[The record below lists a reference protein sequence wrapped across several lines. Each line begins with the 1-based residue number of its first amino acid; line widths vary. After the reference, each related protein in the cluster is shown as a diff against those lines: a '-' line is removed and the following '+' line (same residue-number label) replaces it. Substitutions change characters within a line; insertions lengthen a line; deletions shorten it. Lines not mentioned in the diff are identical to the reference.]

1 MNKDIVIIDYGAG
14 NLRSVNNSLV
24 KIGCRPT
31 ITAKPEDVLNADVVF
46 FPGVGAAPDAME
58 SLKNSGLDVT
68 LKRVIDE
75 RRPVFAVC
83 VGMQVLLSTT
93 EEDGLHDCLNIL
105 PGSVKKLPPGL
116 KVPHMGWN
124 QVEQKIEH
132 PIFQG
137 IPDKSNFYFVHS
149 YYPDPEDESVIAGV
163 TEYGLRFCSI
173 LVKENLIATQFH
185 PEKSAE
191 YGLKLY
197 ANFLEM
203 AGVKL

>member
-58 SLKNSGLDVT
+58 SLKKSGLDEAV
-68 LKRVIDE
+68 KHVISQGK
-75 RRPVFAVC
+75 PVFAVC
-83 VGMQVLLSTT
+83 IGIQLLLSDT
-93 EEDGLHDCLNIL
+93 EEGGLYECLNIV

-132 PIFQG
+132 PIFFG
-137 IPDKSNFYFVHS
+137 IPNKANFYFVHS
-149 YYPDPEDESVIAGV
+149 YYPNPDDESVVAGV

-173 LVKENLIATQFH
+173 LIKDNVIATQFH